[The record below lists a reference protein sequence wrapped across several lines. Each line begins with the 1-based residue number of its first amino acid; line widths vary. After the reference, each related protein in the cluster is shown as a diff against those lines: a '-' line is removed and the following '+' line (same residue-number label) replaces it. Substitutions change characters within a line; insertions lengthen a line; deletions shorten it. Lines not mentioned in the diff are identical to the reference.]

1 MFPGQETPIAMMN
14 VPERMSNDPENQR
27 AKTTREMKWSRDI
40 NVVENV
46 LIRLKQVAAIEPSS
60 EQVKEFKKVFT
71 KHLKGTQ
78 ELPETV
84 TTANLVNFTFYYE
97 LSIILVKSYIF
108 EIS

>member
-1 MFPGQETPIAMMN
+1 
-14 VPERMSNDPENQR
+14 
-27 AKTTREMKWSRDI
+27 MKWSQEI

-71 KHLKGTQ
+71 KHLKGTY
-78 ELPETV
+78 ELPKTV
-84 TTANLVNFTFYYE
+84 ATANLVNFTFYYE
-97 LSIILVKSYIF
+97 LSIILVKTYIF